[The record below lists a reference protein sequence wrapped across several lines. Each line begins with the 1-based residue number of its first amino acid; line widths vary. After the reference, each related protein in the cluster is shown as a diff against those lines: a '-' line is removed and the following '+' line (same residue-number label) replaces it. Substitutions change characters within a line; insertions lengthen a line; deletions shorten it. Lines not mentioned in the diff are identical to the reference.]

1 MKNEFS
7 RFTTTKPK
15 RVIGTE
21 DLVQIVVTIESM
33 RFTLP
38 VDNVKF
44 EHGTMD
50 ANAPCSK
57 DAMNKGSTK
66 VVDRHCNRTE
76 WFNVLGK
83 GKEAG
88 LVNVKESWNP
98 LPGGESHRIT
108 LEMTKEKWSE
118 FYEVDQNQDWT

>member
-44 EHGTMD
+44 EHGAMD

-83 GKEAG
+83 GLIDVEEG
-88 LVNVKESWNP
+88 WNP
-98 LPGGESHRIT
+98 LPGRECSASHC
-108 LEMTKEKWSE
+108 S
-118 FYEVDQNQDWT
+118 